1 MGIRQDFQRMPVAEF
16 KRSVNN
22 WVQFIRELY
31 DNEYTFAN
39 EEEVYEFVR
48 NDPDLCEHL
57 REGLNKVF
65 DLYTERD
72 TQHRTKWLEKINPEY
87 KPSAFEYTPL
97 ELYSADITGLLNTIL
112 TAAYTKEPLKVQI
125 PVNGSVAG
133 DLYRYFYKEYS
144 LGHK

>member
-16 KRSVNN
+16 NRSVNN
-22 WVQFIRELY
+22 RVQFIRELY

-48 NDPDLCEHL
+48 NDQDLCEHL

-72 TQHRTKWLEKINPEY
+72 TQHRTKWLEKINPDY
-87 KPSAFEYTPL
+87 
-97 ELYSADITGLLNTIL
+97 
-112 TAAYTKEPLKVQI
+112 
-125 PVNGSVAG
+125 
-133 DLYRYFYKEYS
+133 
-144 LGHK
+144 

>member
-16 KRSVNN
+16 NRSVNN

-72 TQHRTKWLEKINPEY
+72 TQHRAKWLEKINPDY
-87 KPSAFEYTPL
+87 KPSAFEYTPF
-97 ELYSADITGLLNTIL
+97 ELYSADITGLLNKIL